1 MSNDKIQAHLQFCYV
16 SQSCCC
22 SVCLSVKH
30 FGVQA
35 AHTHK
40 LKKKKDRIWHFEKC
54 CLDGRQKSDENSKQM
69 KIELP
74 AKLDAEKCK
83 LRPQEKK
90 IGELVKK
97 LR

>member
-1 MSNDKIQAHLQFCYV
+1 M
-16 SQSCCC
+16 
-22 SVCLSVKH
+22 CLSVKH